1 MVKSIFKFI
10 YSLVAC
16 MLIIPTIA
24 LLASCSC
31 TDSETAIVGL
41 DINPSIEL
49 IVDGQNKVVA
59 INAKNNDADQLIASI
74 DISNLN
80 LDQAIS
86 TIVESCMKAGQISF
100 DNANI
105 NISVDGSSTSFQD
118 SIANKVSES
127 INRIEDKYGITIN
140 DIISKASANVEE
152 SLNNLKNRLQFL
164 SPELSDNEIDEMSKD
179 EILEALKSKS
189 IEMKNLTFE
198 ELNNINNTFTNLYSS
213 SIETIRTTI
222 QNYEDQINNSQL
234 DQNIKDIAL
243 TQLNAA
249 KEALNTQITQFE
261 NARNQM
267 IAEFNAQI
275 STIKA
280 DLESSFEELIT
291 STKLNITSTID
302 IKLDNSDLT
311 QEQYD
316 AWKVLFDIE

>member
-152 SLNNLKNRLQFL
+152 SLNNLKSRLQFL

-291 STKLNITSTID
+291 STKVNITSTID